1 MLLHAS
7 AWIYVFQALYNS
19 ICERALNES
28 RRGRPACQYGH
39 SFDAYGLVCS
49 VPCATVRFIAV
60 GKSGEL
66 CQAAGQ
72 Q

>member
-1 MLLHAS
+1 MRVLHA
-7 AWIYVFQALYNS
+7 
-19 ICERALNES
+19 C
-28 RRGRPACQYGH
+28 ACQHVH
-39 SFDAYGLVCS
+39 SFDAYGLVRDL
-49 VPCATVRFIAV
+49 PCAIVLFVAV